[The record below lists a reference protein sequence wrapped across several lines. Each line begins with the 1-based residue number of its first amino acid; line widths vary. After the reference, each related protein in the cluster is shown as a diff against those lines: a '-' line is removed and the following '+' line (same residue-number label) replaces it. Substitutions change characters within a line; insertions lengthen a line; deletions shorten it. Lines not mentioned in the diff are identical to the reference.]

1 MLLEKSNFKKK
12 IRWNAKTRDY
22 QTLYLNDSNQTKEES
37 EEFEKAFSE
46 EHNYSEEDEIFALV
60 EGADELLESESFEN
74 IIEYYDEALKKFPDH
89 PVLLYRK
96 GGFLCDAD
104 HYEEAIKIMDDI
116 LKIDSRYV
124 GALFLKSKILS
135 VIGKT
140 EESNECKDRAE
151 KMKSKGLRL

>member
-12 IRWNAKTRDY
+12 VRWDATTRGY
-22 QTLYLNDSNQTKEES
+22 QTLYLNDLNQTKEES

-46 EHNYSEEDEIFALV
+46 EHDCSEEDEILALV
-60 EGADELLESESFEN
+60 GGADELLESASFEK
-74 IIEYYDEALKKFPDH
+74 IIEYYDDALKKFPDH

-96 GGFLCDAD
+96 GGLLCDAD

-116 LKIDSRYV
+116 LEIDSRYV
-124 GALFLKSKILS
+124 DALFLKSKILS
-135 VIGKT
+135 IIGKT
-140 EESNECKDRAE
+140 EESEECKDRAE